1 MQWEGL
7 GKFATRSCIA
17 KKQIDSSA
25 AACLSGE
32 VHLQNTCN
40 FVKPWHGDRG
50 TAMQNNDYIRL
61 YFANAGDQFIL
72 ICRHIQMGSVKS
84 FALERVWQTG
94 EDNGNIAFF
103 CKGDRFLKQRLIC
116 SFFVNMK
123 SLCIRYGISG
133 GI

>member
-25 AACLSGE
+25 TACLSGE

-61 YFANAGDQFIL
+61 YFANAGDQFIFDL
-72 ICRHIQMGSVKS
+72 PAYSDGFGQILRS
-84 FALERVWQTG
+84 R
-94 EDNGNIAFF
+94 
-103 CKGDRFLKQRLIC
+103 
-116 SFFVNMK
+116 K
-123 SLCIRYGISG
+123 SLADLRR
-133 GI
+133 